1 MFEVSGL
8 HSGYDGTIII
18 EDININVQHNEI
30 VTIIGPNG
38 SGKSTLLKSIFG
50 IVKPQQGKIEFLNE
64 QITGMKPFRVFEKG
78 ISYVPQVENIF
89 SNLTISE
96 NLDIGFYTSKINDTK
111 NELDKIYSFFPQLK
125 NKKSIKSGNLSGG
138 ERQMLAIARALIGNP
153 KLLLLDEPT
162 ASLAPNLVNEI
173 MQKLIQIKDS
183 GTSMLLVEQNA
194 KKSLDISDRC
204 YVLVMGKNFFEGKA
218 SEIIQNKEVRAKQ
231 KEINC
236 ILFIVYDFKSVR

>member
-1 MFEVSGL
+1 MFKVSGL

-18 EDININVQHNEI
+18 EDIELNVQTNEI
-30 VTIIGPNG
+30 VNIIGPNG

-64 QITGMKPFRVFEKG
+64 SITGMKPFRIFEKG

-96 NLDIGFYTSKINDTK
+96 NLDIGFYTSKIKDTE
-111 NELDKIYSFFPQLK
+111 NELDKIYSLFPQLK
-125 NKKSIKSGNLSGG
+125 DKKSIKSGNLSGG
-138 ERQMLAIARALIGNP
+138 ERQMLAIARALIGDP

-162 ASLAPNLVNEI
+162 ASLAPNLVSEI

-183 GTSMLLVEQNA
+183 GTSILLVEQNA
-194 KKSLDISDRC
+194 KK
-204 YVLVMGKNFFEGKA
+204 
-218 SEIIQNKEVRAKQ
+218 
-231 KEINC
+231 
-236 ILFIVYDFKSVR
+236 

>member
-1 MFEVSGL
+1 MFKVSGL

-18 EDININVQHNEI
+18 EDIDLNVQTDEI

-64 QITGMKPFRVFEKG
+64 SIIGIKPFRVFEKG

-96 NLDIGFYTSKINDTK
+96 NLDIGFYTSKIKDTK
-111 NELDKIYSFFPQLK
+111 NELDKIYSIFPQLK
-125 NKKSIKSGNLSGG
+125 NKNSIKSGNLSGG
-138 ERQMLAIARALIGNP
+138 ERQMLAIARALIGDP

-173 MQKLIQIKDS
+173 MQKLIQIKKS
-183 GTSMLLVEQNA
+183 GTSILLVEQNA
-194 KKSLDISDRC
+194 KKSLAISDRC
-204 YVLVMGKNFFEGKA
+204 YVLAMGKNFFDGKA
-218 SEIIQNKEVRAKQ
+218 SEVINNKELGRMFLGSK
-231 KEINC
+231 
-236 ILFIVYDFKSVR
+236 

>member
-18 EDININVQHNEI
+18 EDININVQRNEI

-218 SEIIQNKEVRAKQ
+218 SEIIQNKELGRMFLGK
-231 KEINC
+231 K
-236 ILFIVYDFKSVR
+236 

>member
-1 MFEVSGL
+1 MFKVSGL

-18 EDININVQHNEI
+18 EDIDLNVQTDEI

-64 QITGMKPFRVFEKG
+64 SIIGIKPFRVFEKG

-96 NLDIGFYTSKINDTK
+96 NLDIGFYTSKIKDTK
-111 NELDKIYSFFPQLK
+111 NELDKIYSIFPQLK
-125 NKKSIKSGNLSGG
+125 NKNSIKSGNLSGG
-138 ERQMLAIARALIGNP
+138 ERQMLAIARALIGDP

-162 ASLAPNLVNEI
+162 ASLAPNLVSEI
-173 MQKLIQIKDS
+173 MQKLIQIKES
-183 GTSMLLVEQNA
+183 GTSILLVEQNA
-194 KKSLDISDRC
+194 KKSLAISDRC
-204 YVLVMGKNFFEGKA
+204 YVLAMGKNFFDGKA
-218 SEIIQNKEVRAKQ
+218 SEV
-231 KEINC
+231 INNRE
-236 ILFIVYDFKSVR
+236 LGRMFLGSK

>member
-1 MFEVSGL
+1 MFKVSGL

-18 EDININVQHNEI
+18 EDIDLNVQTNEI

-64 QITGMKPFRVFEKG
+64 SIIGIKPFRVFEKG

-96 NLDIGFYTSKINDTK
+96 NLDIGFYTSKIKDTK
-111 NELDKIYSFFPQLK
+111 NELDKIYSIFPQLK
-125 NKKSIKSGNLSGG
+125 NKNSIKSGNLSGG
-138 ERQMLAIARALIGNP
+138 ERQMLAIARALIGDP

-162 ASLAPNLVNEI
+162 ASLAPNLVSEI
-173 MQKLIQIKDS
+173 MQKLIQIKES
-183 GTSMLLVEQNA
+183 GTSILLVEQNA
-194 KKSLDISDRC
+194 KKSLAISDRC
-204 YVLVMGKNFFEGKA
+204 YVLAMGKNFFDGKA
-218 SEIIQNKEVRAKQ
+218 SEVINNKELGRMFLGSK
-231 KEINC
+231 
-236 ILFIVYDFKSVR
+236 

>member
-1 MFEVSGL
+1 MFKVSGL

-18 EDININVQHNEI
+18 EDIDLNVQTDEI

-50 IVKPQQGKIEFLNE
+50 IVKPQQGQIEFLNE

-96 NLDIGFYTSKINDTK
+96 NLDIGFYTSKIKDTK
-111 NELDKIYSFFPQLK
+111 DELDKIYSIFPQLK
-125 NKKSIKSGNLSGG
+125 NKNSIKSGNLSGG
-138 ERQMLAIARALIGNP
+138 ERQMLAIARALIGDP

-162 ASLAPNLVNEI
+162 ASLAPTRAIGNPVAFEAKAEERETRGFI
-173 MQKLIQIKDS
+173 SM
-183 GTSMLLVEQNA
+183 TS
-194 KKSLDISDRC
+194 ISP
-204 YVLVMGKNFFEGKA
+204 V
-218 SEIIQNKEVRAKQ
+218 
-231 KEINC
+231 
-236 ILFIVYDFKSVR
+236 

>member
-1 MFEVSGL
+1 MFKVSGV

-18 EDININVQHNEI
+18 EDININVQRDEI

-50 IVKPQQGKIEFLNE
+50 IVKPQQGKIEFQNE

-111 NELDKIYSFFPQLK
+111 NELDKIYSIFPQLK

-138 ERQMLAIARALIGNP
+138 ERQMLAIARALIGDP

-162 ASLAPNLVNEI
+162 ASLAPNLVSEI

-183 GTSMLLVEQNA
+183 GTSILLVEQNA
-194 KKSLDISDRC
+194 KKSLDISNRC

-218 SEIIQNKEVRAKQ
+218 SEVIQNKELGRMFLGNK
-231 KEINC
+231 
-236 ILFIVYDFKSVR
+236 

>member
-1 MFEVSGL
+1 MFKVSGL

-18 EDININVQHNEI
+18 EDIDLNVQTDEI

-50 IVKPQQGKIEFLNE
+50 IVKPQQGQIEFLNE
-64 QITGMKPFRVFEKG
+64 SIIGIKPFRVFEKG

-111 NELDKIYSFFPQLK
+111 NELDKIYSIFPQLK

-138 ERQMLAIARALIGNP
+138 ERQMLAISRALIGDP

-162 ASLAPNLVNEI
+162 ASLAPNLVSEI

-183 GTSMLLVEQNA
+183 GTSILLVEQNA

-218 SEIIQNKEVRAKQ
+218 SEVVQNKELGRMFLGNK
-231 KEINC
+231 
-236 ILFIVYDFKSVR
+236 

>member
-1 MFEVSGL
+1 MFKVSGL

-18 EDININVQHNEI
+18 EDIDLNVQTDEI

-50 IVKPQQGKIEFLNE
+50 IVKPQQGQIEFLNE

-96 NLDIGFYTSKINDTK
+96 NLDIGFYTSKIKDTK
-111 NELDKIYSFFPQLK
+111 DELDKIYSIFPQLK
-125 NKKSIKSGNLSGG
+125 NKNSIKSGNLSGG
-138 ERQMLAIARALIGNP
+138 ERQMLAIARALIGDP

-173 MQKLIQIKDS
+173 MQKLIQIKES
-183 GTSMLLVEQNA
+183 GTSILLVEQNA
-194 KKSLDISDRC
+194 KKSLAISDRC
-204 YVLVMGKNFFEGKA
+204 YVLAMGKNFFDGKA
-218 SEIIQNKEVRAKQ
+218 SEV
-231 KEINC
+231 INNQE
-236 ILFIVYDFKSVR
+236 LGRMFLGSK

>member
-1 MFEVSGL
+1 MFKVSGL

-18 EDININVQHNEI
+18 EDIDLNVQTNEI

-64 QITGMKPFRVFEKG
+64 SIIGIKPFRVFEKG

-96 NLDIGFYTSKINDTK
+96 NLDIGFYTSKIKDTK
-111 NELDKIYSFFPQLK
+111 TELDKIYSIFPQLK
-125 NKKSIKSGNLSGG
+125 NKNSIKSGNLSGG
-138 ERQMLAIARALIGNP
+138 ERQMLAIARALIGDP

-162 ASLAPNLVNEI
+162 ASLAPNLVSEI
-173 MQKLIQIKDS
+173 MQKLIQIKES
-183 GTSMLLVEQNA
+183 GTSILLVEQNA
-194 KKSLDISDRC
+194 KKSLAISDRC
-204 YVLVMGKNFFEGKA
+204 YVLAMGKNFFDGKA
-218 SEIIQNKEVRAKQ
+218 SEVINNKELGRMFLGSK
-231 KEINC
+231 
-236 ILFIVYDFKSVR
+236 

>member
-1 MFEVSGL
+1 MFKVSGL

-18 EDININVQHNEI
+18 EDIDLNVQTNEI

-50 IVKPQQGKIEFLNE
+50 IVKPQQGQIVFLNE

-96 NLDIGFYTSKINDTK
+96 NLDIGFYTSKIKDTK
-111 NELDKIYSFFPQLK
+111 DELDKIYSIFPQLK
-125 NKKSIKSGNLSGG
+125 NKNSIKSGNLSGG
-138 ERQMLAIARALIGNP
+138 ERQMLAIARALIGDP

-173 MQKLIQIKDS
+173 MQKLIQIKES
-183 GTSMLLVEQNA
+183 GTSILLVEQNA
-194 KKSLDISDRC
+194 KKSLAISDRC
-204 YVLVMGKNFFEGKA
+204 YVLAMGKNFFDGKA
-218 SEIIQNKEVRAKQ
+218 SEVINNKELGRMFLGSK
-231 KEINC
+231 
-236 ILFIVYDFKSVR
+236 

>member
-18 EDININVQHNEI
+18 EDININVQRDEI

-138 ERQMLAIARALIGNP
+138 ERQMLAIARALIGDP

-218 SEIIQNKEVRAKQ
+218 SEIIQNKELGRMFLGK
-231 KEINC
+231 K
-236 ILFIVYDFKSVR
+236 

>member
-1 MFEVSGL
+1 MFKVSGL

-18 EDININVQHNEI
+18 EDIDLNVQTDEI

-64 QITGMKPFRVFEKG
+64 SIIGIKPFRVFEKG

-96 NLDIGFYTSKINDTK
+96 NIDIGFYTSKIKDTIT
-111 NELDKIYSFFPQLK
+111 ELDKIYSIFPQLK
-125 NKKSIKSGNLSGG
+125 NKNSIKSGNLSGG
-138 ERQMLAIARALIGNP
+138 ERQMLAIARALIGDP

-162 ASLAPNLVNEI
+162 ASLAPNLVSEI
-173 MQKLIQIKDS
+173 MQKLIQIKES
-183 GTSMLLVEQNA
+183 GTSILLVEQNA
-194 KKSLDISDRC
+194 KKSLAISDRC
-204 YVLVMGKNFFEGKA
+204 YVLAMGKNFFDGKA
-218 SEIIQNKEVRAKQ
+218 SEV
-231 KEINC
+231 INNRE
-236 ILFIVYDFKSVR
+236 LGRMFLGSK

>member
-1 MFEVSGL
+1 MFKVSGL

-18 EDININVQHNEI
+18 EDIDLNVQTDEI

-50 IVKPQQGKIEFLNE
+50 IVKPQQGQIEFLNE

-96 NLDIGFYTSKINDTK
+96 NLDIGFYTSKIKDTK
-111 NELDKIYSFFPQLK
+111 DELDKIYSIFPQLK
-125 NKKSIKSGNLSGG
+125 NKNSIKSGNLSGG
-138 ERQMLAIARALIGNP
+138 ERQMLAIARALIGDP

-173 MQKLIQIKDS
+173 MQKLIQIKKS
-183 GTSMLLVEQNA
+183 GTSILLVEQNA
-194 KKSLDISDRC
+194 KKSLAISDRC
-204 YVLVMGKNFFEGKA
+204 YVLAMGKNFFDGKA
-218 SEIIQNKEVRAKQ
+218 SEVINNKELGRMFLGSK
-231 KEINC
+231 
-236 ILFIVYDFKSVR
+236 

>member
-1 MFEVSGL
+1 MFKVSGL

-18 EDININVQHNEI
+18 EDIDLNVQADEI

-64 QITGMKPFRVFEKG
+64 SIIGIKPFRVFEKG

-96 NLDIGFYTSKINDTK
+96 NLDIGFYTSKIKDTK
-111 NELDKIYSFFPQLK
+111 NELDKIYSIFPQLK
-125 NKKSIKSGNLSGG
+125 NKNSIKSGNLSGG
-138 ERQMLAIARALIGNP
+138 ERQMLAIARALIGDP

-162 ASLAPNLVNEI
+162 ASLAPNLVSEI
-173 MQKLIQIKDS
+173 MQKLIQIKES
-183 GTSMLLVEQNA
+183 GTSILLVEQNA
-194 KKSLDISDRC
+194 KKSLAISDRC
-204 YVLVMGKNFFEGKA
+204 YVLAMGKNFFDGKA
-218 SEIIQNKEVRAKQ
+218 SEV
-231 KEINC
+231 INNRE
-236 ILFIVYDFKSVR
+236 LGRMFLGSK

>member
-1 MFEVSGL
+1 MFKVSGV

-18 EDININVQHNEI
+18 EDININVQRDEI

-138 ERQMLAIARALIGNP
+138 ERQMLAIARALIGDP

-162 ASLAPNLVNEI
+162 ASLAPNLVSEI

-218 SEIIQNKEVRAKQ
+218 SEVIQNKELGRMFLGNK
-231 KEINC
+231 
-236 ILFIVYDFKSVR
+236 

>member
-1 MFEVSGL
+1 MFKVSGL

-18 EDININVQHNEI
+18 EDIDLNVQTDEI

-64 QITGMKPFRVFEKG
+64 SIIGIKPFRVFEKG

-96 NLDIGFYTSKINDTK
+96 NLDIGFYTSKIKDTK
-111 NELDKIYSFFPQLK
+111 NELDKIYSIFPQLK
-125 NKKSIKSGNLSGG
+125 NKNSIKSGNLSGG
-138 ERQMLAIARALIGNP
+138 ERQMLAIARALIGDP

-162 ASLAPNLVNEI
+162 ASLAPNLVSEI
-173 MQKLIQIKDS
+173 MQKLIQIKES
-183 GTSMLLVEQNA
+183 GTSILLVEQNA
-194 KKSLDISDRC
+194 KKSLAISDRC
-204 YVLVMGKNFFEGKA
+204 YVLAMGKNFFDGKA
-218 SEIIQNKEVRAKQ
+218 SEV
-231 KEINC
+231 INNQE
-236 ILFIVYDFKSVR
+236 LGRMFLGSK

>member
-1 MFEVSGL
+1 MFKVSGV

-18 EDININVQHNEI
+18 EDININVQRDEI

-64 QITGMKPFRVFEKG
+64 QITGMKPFRIFDKG
-78 ISYVPQVENIF
+78 ISYVPQIENIF

-111 NELDKIYSFFPQLK
+111 NELDKIYSIFPQLK

-138 ERQMLAIARALIGNP
+138 ERQMLAISRALIGDP

-162 ASLAPNLVNEI
+162 ASLAPNLVSEI

-183 GTSMLLVEQNA
+183 GTSILLVEQNA
-194 KKSLDISDRC
+194 KKSLDISERC

-218 SEIIQNKEVRAKQ
+218 SEVIQNKELGRMFLGNK
-231 KEINC
+231 
-236 ILFIVYDFKSVR
+236 